1 MRNPLRNLRL
11 HMSLDVGILA
21 FRTEVMY
28 ERVEYD
34 TLEITS
40 VCWKLFKWN
49 GEFRLYK
56 VRR

>member
-11 HMSLDVGILA
+11 HLVLDIGILA
-21 FRTEVMY
+21 LETNVMY
-28 ERVEYD
+28 ERVEFD

-40 VCWKLFKWN
+40 VWWRLFKWH